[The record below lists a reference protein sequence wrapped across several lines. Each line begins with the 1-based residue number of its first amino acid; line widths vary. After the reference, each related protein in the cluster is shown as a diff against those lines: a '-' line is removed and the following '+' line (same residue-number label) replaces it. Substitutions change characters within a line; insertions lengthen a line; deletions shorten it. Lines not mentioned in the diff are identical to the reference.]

1 MEGIA
6 YEIKMLKTEV
16 LFYKMMTGCLAKTL
30 ATDENDVVDKEL
42 YKQIQVNASDHV
54 VVLINQ
60 DREKAQ
66 DWVNRNVFSFR
77 TKIEMQVKEDE

>member
-1 MEGIA
+1 MEDIA
-6 YEIKMLKTEV
+6 YKIAMLETEV

-42 YKQIQVNASDHV
+42 YRQIQVNASNHV

-60 DREKAQ
+60 DSGKAQ
-66 DWVNRNVFSFR
+66 DWVNRNVFDFR
-77 TKIEMQVKEDE
+77 TKIDMEMKND